1 MIPNMGQAAEVPIEA
16 FMNRGFKPRPDRQD
30 RHLDDG
36 AIELLLYSLRA
47 DSKTH
52 IIISIL

>member
-1 MIPNMGQAAEVPIEA
+1 
-16 FMNRGFKPRPDRQD
+16 MNRGFKPRPDRQD